1 MAEHIIDQSFTI
13 GQSKEDIFDFFAS
26 AENLERLTPPWL
38 NFKILSAL
46 PIDMDAGTVI
56 EYQIKLHGI
65 PIRWES
71 EITLWDP
78 PHNFCDVQRKGPYRK
93 WVHEHIFETSDVGT
107 LVRDRVNYE
116 VIGGNLIN
124 KLFVKKDL
132 DKIFNYR
139 QATLLSIFN
148 YECNKS

>member
-1 MAEHIIDQSFTI
+1 MAEHIIDQSFSI
-13 GQSKEDIFDFFAS
+13 GMSKEDIFDFFAS

-38 NFKILSAL
+38 NFKIISSL
-46 PIDMDAGTVI
+46 PIAMNAGTVI
-56 EYQIKLHGI
+56 EYKIKLHRI

-78 PHNFCDVQRKGPYRK
+78 PHRFCDVQRKGPYKK

-107 LVRDRVNYE
+107 LVRDKVNYE

-132 DKIFNYR
+132 AKIFNYR
-139 QATLLSIFN
+139 QATLLSIFDD
-148 YECNKS
+148 ECNKS

>member
-13 GQSKEDIFDFFAS
+13 GQSKEDIFEFFAS

-148 YECNKS
+148 YECNRS

>member
-1 MAEHIIDQSFTI
+1 MAEHIIDQSFSI
-13 GQSKEDIFDFFAS
+13 GMSKEDIFDFFAS

-38 NFKILSAL
+38 NFKIISSL
-46 PIDMDAGTVI
+46 PIAMNAGTVI
-56 EYQIKLHGI
+56 EYKIKLHRI

-78 PHNFCDVQRKGPYRK
+78 PHRFCDVQRKGPYKK

-107 LVRDRVNYE
+107 LVRDKVNYE

-124 KLFVKKDL
+124 ELFVKKDL
-132 DKIFNYR
+132 AKIFNYR
-139 QATLLSIFN
+139 QATLLSIFDD
-148 YECNKS
+148 ECNKS

>member
-13 GQSKEDIFDFFAS
+13 GQSKEDIFEFFAS

-46 PIDMDAGTVI
+46 PLDMDAGTVI

>member
-13 GQSKEDIFDFFAS
+13 GQSKEDIFEFFAS

-148 YECNKS
+148 YEYNKS

>member
-1 MAEHIIDQSFTI
+1 MAEHIIDQSFSI
-13 GQSKEDIFDFFAS
+13 GMSKEDIFDFFAS

-38 NFKILSAL
+38 NFKIISAL
-46 PIDMDAGTVI
+46 PIAMNAGTVI
-56 EYQIKLHGI
+56 EYKIKLHRI

-78 PHNFCDVQRKGPYRK
+78 PHRFCDVQRKGPYKK

-107 LVRDRVNYE
+107 LVRDKVNYE

-124 KLFVKKDL
+124 ELFVKKDL
-132 DKIFNYR
+132 AKIFDYR
-139 QATLLSIFN
+139 QATLLSIFDD
-148 YECNKS
+148 ECNKS

>member
-13 GQSKEDIFDFFAS
+13 GQSKEDIFEFFAS

-124 KLFVKKDL
+124 KLFVRKDL
-132 DKIFNYR
+132 EKIFNYR